1 MTRARGGAALE
12 LGHCVTAS
20 KFITM
25 MASLLQLLA
34 GLNVGFVLCLGHLLL
49 PPYRRAHRIA
59 DAVRIGVSTRI
70 DVHGLVDK
78 ADR

>member
-1 MTRARGGAALE
+1 MVE
-12 LGHCVTAS
+12 LLWSWGIVTAS

-34 GLNVGFVLCLGHLLL
+34 GLDVGFVLCLGHLLL
-49 PPYRRAHRIA
+49 PPHRAHRIA

>member
-1 MTRARGGAALE
+1 ME
-12 LGHCVTAS
+12 LWGIATAS

-34 GLNVGFVLCLGHLLL
+34 GLDVGFVLCLGHLLL
-49 PPYRRAHRIA
+49 PPHRAHRIA

-70 DVHGLVDK
+70 DVHGFVEN